1 MQLPD
6 RPPSRPERPRIYLDQ
21 DGTAVLQANPTSSAI
36 PVPNVR
42 PLRPPNLHPRRIKVL
57 RFTSSGIAV
66 ANLRVAVTQR
76 IQQDGE

>member
-1 MQLPD
+1 MPLPD
-6 RPPSRPERPRIYLDQ
+6 RPPSRPERPRIYLNQ